1 MCFSATASFSA
12 GVVLTVIGIA
22 ALRKVQHPS
31 QVMFAAIPLLFAA
44 QQISEGAL
52 WVLLPANGNPDLIKF
67 LTYFFLFFAQVLW
80 PLWVPVALLMVE
92 RESTR
97 KKGQKLL
104 ACIGVLVALYLGY
117 CLLSF
122 PVQAEITGYHVYYTQ
137 HYPAAFKVLGGL
149 LYVIATIV
157 PPFFSHIKRMWLLGL
172 TVLVSYIISTVFYD
186 HYVVSVWC
194 FFASIISISVYIIM
208 AQITRLHTSIILIKN
223 TKL

>member
-1 MCFSATASFSA
+1 MCFSANASFSA

-44 QQISEGAL
+44 QQIAEGAL
-52 WVLLPANGNPDLIKF
+52 WLLLPANGNPDSIKF

-92 RESTR
+92 KESTR

>member
-92 RESTR
+92 KESTR

-122 PVQAEITGYHVYYTQ
+122 PVQAEITEYHVYYTQ

-149 LYVIATIV
+149 LYVIATIA
-157 PPFFSHIKRMWLLGL
+157 PPFFSHIRKMWLLGV